1 MRINLERMA
10 RVDRYLMGEM
20 NPNERTIF
28 IEDMKHDNDLK
39 QDHDFQQALIT
50 SMQLAQA
57 KANIR
62 KASRAYHFRK
72 IFLNTLLALTGLA
85 GISAVIF
92 FATQKDEPTTISQ
105 QTTSSPQ
112 HIIASASTIQ
122 MSDTVIYASEST
134 VKSPA
139 MNTMP
144 SVRERIETPST
155 PYFTS
160 SFDSTANRPP
170 LLTATDIYEDDK
182 HFCSPKK
189 VASQF
194 FEIDIDRDTTIV
206 TKGGSRIN
214 YHKGTLMTAS
224 GKVAKGKAFLEFKEF
239 TSLENMILGGMSTT
253 SNGEILQ
260 TGGMFYINAV
270 TVNSTPL
277 KIKPG
282 KEITVDLPTNGGYD
296 DMQYFTGVENN
307 IETITPIIEE
317 SSMTEEAYFQ
327 QKKGTINWIDPRPLF
342 DNNAYLGIVS
352 DTTFVD
358 GLKRRRKDGSVVEE
372 DISFWEVLFPN
383 RLNKRS
389 RYFYEQIPVPS
400 TKIYSTRNAGIA
412 SYTMSV
418 LNFGWANCDRFMK
431 DPKAIMA
438 TFKVNIIED
447 SLDSPYNVQLILP
460 KEGIIIQGFETAKDQ
475 FNFGKDTFKLPND
488 AFYVILVSME
498 HGDQIYYSY
507 AVGNVRSKNIVPILC
522 KPATIKEYF
531 DFVHQIGQL
540 ENIAS

>member
-1 MRINLERMA
+1 MRTHLERMA

-20 NPNERTIF
+20 NPNERNSF
-28 IEDMKHDNDLK
+28 IDDMKHDNDLK

-85 GISAVIF
+85 GISAAIF
-92 FATQKDEPTTISQ
+92 FATQKDEPTTVSQ

-112 HIIASASTIQ
+112 HIIAAAPQ
-122 MSDTVIYASEST
+122 GPVNDTVIYASETT
-134 VKSPA
+134 VKSPT
-139 MNTMP
+139 MSTMP
-144 SVRERIETPST
+144 SVRERIETPAT
-155 PYFTS
+155 PSYTS
-160 SFDSTANRPP
+160 YFDSTANRPP
-170 LLTATDIYEDDK
+170 LLTAVDIYEDDK

-194 FEIDIDRDTTIV
+194 FEIDIDRDTTII
-206 TKGGSRIN
+206 TKGGSRIR
-214 YHKGTLMTAS
+214 YQKGSLMTAS
-224 GKVAKGKAFLEFKEF
+224 GQVARGKAIVEFKEF

-270 TVNSTPL
+270 TVNATPL

-282 KEITVDLPTNGGYD
+282 KQITVDLPTNGGYD

-307 IETITPIIEE
+307 IETITPIVEE
-317 SSMTEEAYFQ
+317 SSMTDEAYFQ
-327 QKKGTINWIDPRPLF
+327 QKKGTINWIDPRPLS
-342 DNNAYLGIVS
+342 NNAAYLGIQS
-352 DTTFVD
+352 DTTYTN
-358 GLKRRRKDGSVVEE
+358 GQMRRRKDGSVVG
-372 DISFWEVLFPN
+372 DQQNFWDVLFPN
-383 RLNKRS
+383 RLKKS
-389 RYFYEQIPVPS
+389 KRYFYEQIPVAS
-400 TKIYSTRNAGIA
+400 TQIYSNRNAGISA
-412 SYTMSV
+412 YTMQV
-418 LNFGWANCDRFMK
+418 LHFGWANCDRFMR

-460 KEGIIIQGFETAKDQ
+460 KEGIVIQGYEIAKDQ

-498 HGDQIYYSY
+498 YGDRIYYSY

-522 KPATIKEYF
+522 KPSTIEEYLE
-531 DFVHQIGQL
+531 FVHQIGQL